1 LTALQ
6 VTPLPLPGVLLVE
19 PAVSGDDRGQ
29 FVKTFHAAALAELGL
44 NFELREEFYTISR
57 RHVLRGMHFQLPP
70 HDHQKLVCCLH
81 GRALDVLVD
90 LRTGSPTYGRH
101 LSLEL
106 NVASPRQV
114 WVPRG
119 VAHGFLSL
127 EDNTYM
133 LYKTD
138 REHAPSH
145 DAGIRWDSFGFDWP
159 TPVDELIISP
169 RDRRH
174 PPLAEFASP
183 F

>member
-1 LTALQ
+1 M
-6 VTPLPLPGVLLVE
+6 LVE
-19 PAVSGDDRGQ
+19 LTMSGDDRGQ
-29 FVKTFHAAALAELGL
+29 FVKTFHWASLAEHGL
-44 NFELREEFYTISR
+44 KFELREEFYTISC

-81 GRALDVLVD
+81 GSALDVLID
-90 LRTGSPTYGRH
+90 LRKDSPAFGQH

-106 NVASPRQV
+106 HATSPRLV

-127 EDNTYM
+127 EDNTHM

-138 REHAPSH
+138 HAHAPSH

-169 RDRRH
+169 RDRGH
-174 PPLAEFASP
+174 PPLVEFSSP